1 MQTDR
6 INGVKHIF
14 SETPLDTKVVADWEM
29 KPIYVGSVPSTNP
42 AVMEQK
48 RERIQS
54 KAKANKQAPIEK
66 PVKKEAKAKK
76 KRQYYSLL
84 SVDGKPTASPV
95 IGNKVTLESMP
106 GTEFFIRKTDKGKN
120 GSWMVIE
127 ASSGLSI
134 SSGQLTRKVAM
145 CSYSS

>member
-1 MQTDR
+1 
-6 INGVKHIF
+6 
-14 SETPLDTKVVADWEM
+14 
-29 KPIYVGSVPSTNP
+29 
-42 AVMEQK
+42 MEQK

-84 SVDGKPTASPV
+84 TADGKPTASPV

-106 GTEFFIRKTDKGKN
+106 GTEFLFARQTKAKMEVGWLLKHRLAFPFLLD
-120 GSWMVIE
+120 S
-127 ASSGLSI
+127 
-134 SSGQLTRKVAM
+134 
-145 CSYSS
+145 